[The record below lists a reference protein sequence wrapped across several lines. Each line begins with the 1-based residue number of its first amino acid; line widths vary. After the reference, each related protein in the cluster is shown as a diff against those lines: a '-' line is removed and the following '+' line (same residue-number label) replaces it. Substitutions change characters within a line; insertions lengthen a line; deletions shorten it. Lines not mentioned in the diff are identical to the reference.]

1 MTNPQEPNYQQPD
14 YSLLGD
20 DHVKAYQD
28 TDGETGF
35 IWNGAKT
42 LLLTTT
48 GRKTGEARTSP
59 LIYEADGDRFIVI
72 ASMGGAPNHP
82 QWYRNLED
90 RAANPE
96 VLCRVQGGR
105 YWSAPVILTG
115 DVYDRTWALLTA
127 DRAWYQTYQGKTDR
141 RIPLVALPQ
150 TRAA

>member
-82 QWYRNLED
+82 QWYRNLLAEPNAQVQVKAERVD
-90 RAANPE
+90 VVARIAEGGERARLWALVNQQWPNYDVYQTRTE
-96 VLCRVQGGR
+96 RIIPV
-105 YWSAPVILTG
+105 VILT
-115 DVYDRTWALLTA
+115 
-127 DRAWYQTYQGKTDR
+127 
-141 RIPLVALPQ
+141 PS
-150 TRAA
+150 